1 MFENDEYEKQCSLS
15 LLGKKITIK
24 YENEVITGEMYY
36 FSEKAIIIKRNNE
49 FFFVNAE
56 KNHDDHHRL
65 LSISITMMCLYFLY
79 SIR

>member
-56 KNHDDHHRL
+56 KYEKLHIEIEEVLDE
-65 LSISITMMCLYFLY
+65 
-79 SIR
+79 